1 MRPISNRIRGR
12 LCEGHCAGINH
23 GHANHLLFRCRSE
36 CAAQTAYGGPGLVPL
51 RRHLPPGELLWR
63 RHTDPL
69 AFNDPTHARWNNH
82 DTLVSL
88 TQDANDTIIAPIYAV
103 RLNCSSYSSG
113 TITLQ
118 IGYPDQI

>member
-1 MRPISNRIRGR
+1 MATQTTFCSA
-12 LCEGHCAGINH
+12 AGPSAPLKLPM
-23 GHANHLLFRCRSE
+23 G
-36 CAAQTAYGGPGLVPL
+36 AQDWSRYGGISLLVNFSGAGTPGV
-51 RRHLPPGELLWR
+51 GNVDVQVSN
-63 RHTDPL
+63 DPL
-69 AFNDPTHARWNNH
+69 AFNDPPHARWNNH